1 MATETLWRRELL
13 PLTYYIAF
21 TVLNTPDVP
30 DIARES
36 EKQEEVILYRVSR
49 WIQPS
54 HDANTTSLMDDVST
68 ALEEFSLD
76 RREHEVGRG
85 DFMAIEAKF

>member
-13 PLTYYIAF
+13 PLTDHIPF

-49 WIQPS
+49 
-54 HDANTTSLMDDVST
+54 
-68 ALEEFSLD
+68 
-76 RREHEVGRG
+76 
-85 DFMAIEAKF
+85 